1 MQVKPMK
8 GSQKVIDL
16 LNTLLA
22 GELTAM
28 DQYFIHSRMYED
40 FGLTRLY
47 NRIAHEMQDETDH
60 ADQMIKRILFLEG
73 TPNLVTRDPIHV
85 GRDVP
90 EMLQNDLN
98 LEYQVVKNLRDGI
111 ALCEAEGDF
120 ETRQML
126 LKQLE
131 DTELDHTYWL
141 EQQLGL
147 IERMGLAN
155 YQQAMTLAEA

>member
-1 MQVKPMK
+1 MK

-40 FGLTRLY
+40 WGLTRLY
-47 NRIAHEMQDETDH
+47 NRISHEMQYGNSPGEKWL
-60 ADQMIKRILFLEG
+60 ICILFLEG
-73 TPNLVTRDPIHV
+73 MPDLTHREPLRV
-85 GRDVP
+85 GHTVP
-90 EMLQNDLN
+90 EMLQNDLD
-98 LEYQVVKNLRDGI
+98 LEYAVVKNLREGI
-111 ALCEAEGDF
+111 ALCEKEDDY

-131 DTELDHTYWL
+131 DTELDHTHWL

-147 IERMGLAN
+147 IDKMGLRN

>member
-1 MQVKPMK
+1 MK

-40 FGLTRLY
+40 WGLKRLY
-47 NRIAHEMQDETDH
+47 ARIAHEMQDETEH

-73 TPNLVTRDPIHV
+73 TPNLSQREPLHV
-85 GRDVP
+85 GHNVQ
-90 EMLQNDLN
+90 EMLQNDLK
-98 LEYQVVKNLRDGI
+98 LEHSVVQALREGI
-111 ALCEAEGDF
+111 ALCEAENDF
-120 ETRQML
+120 GTRNIL
-126 LKQLE
+126 LQQLK
-131 DTELDHTYWL
+131 DTEHDHTYWL

-147 IERMGLAN
+147 IDKMGLKN
-155 YQQAMTLAEA
+155 YVQAMTMADA

>member
-1 MQVKPMK
+1 MK

>member
-1 MQVKPMK
+1 MK
-8 GSQKVIDL
+8 GNQKVIDL

-147 IERMGLAN
+147 IEKMGLAN

>member
-1 MQVKPMK
+1 MK
-8 GSQKVIDL
+8 GSQKVIEL
-16 LNTLLA
+16 LNNLLA

-40 FGLTRLY
+40 WGLTRLY

-73 TPNLVTRDPIHV
+73 TPNLVNREPIHV

-98 LEYQVVKNLRDGI
+98 LEYAVVKNLRDGI
-111 ALCEAEGDF
+111 ALCEAEGDYD
-120 ETRQML
+120 TRKML
-126 LKQLE
+126 EQQLE

-147 IERMGLAN
+147 IEKMGLAN

>member
-1 MQVKPMK
+1 MK

-16 LNTLLA
+16 LNKLLA
-22 GELTAM
+22 VELTAM

-40 FGLTRLY
+40 WGLTRLY

-73 TPNLVTRDPIHV
+73 MPNLAHREPLNV
-85 GRDVP
+85 GHTVV
-90 EMLQNDLN
+90 EMLQNDLD
-98 LEYQVVKNLRDGI
+98 LEYAVVDNLRNGI
-111 ALCEAEGDF
+111 ALCEEEGDYD
-120 ETRQML
+120 TRQL
-126 LKQLE
+126 LLRQLE

-147 IERMGLAN
+147 IEKMGLPN
-155 YQQAMTLAEA
+155 YLQAMTLAEA

>member
-1 MQVKPMK
+1 MK

-16 LNTLLA
+16 LNSLLA

-40 FGLTRLY
+40 WGLTRIY

-73 TPNLVTRDPIHV
+73 MPNLVHREPIHV
-85 GRDVP
+85 GHTVP

-98 LEYQVVKNLRDGI
+98 LEYTVVKNLRDGI

-120 ETRQML
+120 ETRKML
-126 LKQLE
+126 VQQLE

-147 IERMGLAN
+147 IEKMGLEN
-155 YQQAMTLAEA
+155 YMQAMTLAEA

>member
-1 MQVKPMK
+1 MK
-8 GSQKVIDL
+8 GNQKILTL
-16 LNTLLA
+16 LNDLLA

-40 FGLTRLY
+40 WGLTRLY
-47 NRIAHEMQDETDH
+47 NRIAHEMQDETEH

-73 TPNLVTRDPIHV
+73 TPNLVNREPIHV

-98 LEYQVVKNLRDGI
+98 LEYAVVKNLRDGI

-120 ETRQML
+120 ETRKML
-126 LKQLE
+126 AQQLE

-147 IERMGLAN
+147 IEKMGLAN

>member
-1 MQVKPMK
+1 MK

-16 LNTLLA
+16 LNKLLA

-40 FGLTRLY
+40 WGLTRLY
-47 NRIAHEMQDETDH
+47 NRIAHEMQDETEH

-73 TPNLVTRDPIHV
+73 MPDLAHREPLRV
-85 GRDVP
+85 GHTVP
-90 EMLQNDLN
+90 EMLQNDLD
-98 LEYQVVKNLRDGI
+98 LEYAVVKNLREGI
-111 ALCEAEGDF
+111 ALCEAENDY

-131 DTELDHTYWL
+131 DTELDHTHWL

-147 IERMGLAN
+147 IDKMGLRN

>member
-1 MQVKPMK
+1 VKPLK